1 MPQGMCTGM
10 ELGCHQAHLNTPAAT
25 QHPYQSCL
33 PTKAL
38 GAVGPLC
45 LPTFPAGPAQ
55 PCTMPRQSPAAQ
67 SHCRRLGVTAAGLP
81 GLLAPSIVQ
90 NSQLTWVMQKSAS
103 AQKAALLHV

>member
-38 GAVGPLC
+38 RAVGPLR
-45 LPTFPAGPAQ
+45 LLTFPAGPAQ
-55 PCTMPRQSPAAQ
+55 RP
-67 SHCRRLGVTAAGLP
+67 GTAPQPGATAG
-81 GLLAPSIVQ
+81 GLA
-90 NSQLTWVMQKSAS
+90 
-103 AQKAALLHV
+103 